1 MRSIATYKIPIIQ
14 IDDVYIGTS
23 TNHKL
28 RISDILRIKGMHKKA
43 TRSIVILVTIYK

>member
-14 IDDVYIGTS
+14 IDDVYNGTS

-28 RISDILRIKGMHKKA
+28 RISDIPQIRNL
-43 TRSIVILVTIYK
+43 